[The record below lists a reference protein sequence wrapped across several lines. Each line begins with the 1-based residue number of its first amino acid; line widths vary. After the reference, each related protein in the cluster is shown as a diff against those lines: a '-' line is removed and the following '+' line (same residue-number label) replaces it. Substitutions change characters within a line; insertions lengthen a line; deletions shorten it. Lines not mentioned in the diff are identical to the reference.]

1 MSLKKCV
8 RMENK
13 KKRLAVVLFNL
24 GGPDNPQA
32 IRPFLYNLFYD
43 PAIIPW
49 PNPFRRMLAWGI
61 SRGRSKKAEKIY
73 EILGGRSPIY
83 ENTQIQAKA
92 LKETLTYRF
101 PEYESEVFIAMR
113 YWHPFSHETKKEVQD
128 FEPDRVLLLPLY
140 PQFSGTTTGSSF
152 NDWSKD
158 WPEETINIG
167 CYFDQKDFIEAY
179 CNLIFE
185 ECKKVPSRQP
195 IRFLFS
201 AHGLPKR
208 NILKGDPYQ
217 WQVEQTVQK
226 VVIFLKE
233 NFAIEI
239 DHVLCYQSKV
249 GKLEWIGPSLSDEIE
264 RAALDGVGVVV
275 VPISFVS
282 EHSETLVELDVE
294 YAKKSKALGIP
305 YYGRVSTVMD
315 HDKFIYGLGS
325 LVGEKLSGD
334 VNQSNSLMC
343 PKEFTQCGCRMK
355 EG

>member
-1 MSLKKCV
+1 
-8 RMENK
+8 MENK
-13 KKRLAVVLFNL
+13 KQRLAVVLFNL
-24 GGPDNPQA
+24 GGPDSPQA
-32 IRPFLYNLFYD
+32 VRPFLYNLFSD

-49 PNPFRRMLAWGI
+49 PNPFRRILAWVI
-61 SRGRSKKAEKIY
+61 SRSRSKKAGKIY

-92 LKETLTYRF
+92 LKGTLNYRF

-113 YWHPFSHETKKEVQD
+113 YWHPFSHEIKKDVQD

-152 NDWSKD
+152 NDWSKY
-158 WPEETINIG
+158 WPQETMNIG

-179 CNLIFE
+179 CDLVLE
-185 ECKKVPSRQP
+185 ECKKVPPKQP

-208 NILKGDPYQ
+208 NIEKGDPYQ
-217 WQVEQTVQK
+217 WQVEQTVER
-226 VVIFLKE
+226 VISSLKE
-233 NFAIEI
+233 NFSIET

-264 RAALDGVGVVV
+264 RAARDGVGVIVIPV
-275 VPISFVS
+275 SFVS

-294 YAKKSKALGIP
+294 YAQKSKTLGIP
-305 YYGRVSTVMD
+305 YYGRVPTVMD
-315 HDKFIYGLGS
+315 HDRFINGLAS
-325 LVGEKLSGD
+325 LVGEKLGFGIK
-334 VNQSNSLMC
+334 QSHSLKC
-343 PKEFTQCGCRMK
+343 PKEFTQCACRTPK
-355 EG
+355 